1 MLREKL
7 FRQASDLNIIAAQ
20 SAEILDENRR
30 RFAEFKL
37 GYHVLE
43 ARPVHRNA
51 GDAVVEKMNQVC
63 VTLFLG
69 DLGQQL
75 FLKSDLSRVFSP

>member
-7 FRQASDLNIIAAQ
+7 LSESANLDIIASEA
-20 SAEILDENRR
+20 AEILDKYRR

-43 ARPVHRNA
+43 ARPVHCDA

-63 VTLFLG
+63 VAFFPG
-69 DLGQQL
+69 DLGEQL